1 MSTILII
8 GGVLAVLLLIVGIVV
23 SIGSERSLVEER
35 LGQYAE
41 DEFADQMAGG
51 GEDSSALTDWV
62 NVRVERSSWGE
73 GIAKNLAQA
82 DVKLKPAEYVA
93 LTVILVI
100 VFGGISFLNWWWYI
114 WRIIR
119 YHICSYWCGDWFY
132 HSSGLR
138 KPSKN
143 ETFAAV

>member
-8 GGVLAVLLLIVGIVV
+8 GGVLAVLLLIVGIIV

-35 LGQYAE
+35 LGQYTE
-41 DEFADQMAGG
+41 DEFADQMGSD
-51 GEDSSALTDWV
+51 GEDTSMLTDWV

-93 LTVILVI
+93 LHVMLVI
-100 VFGGISFLNWWWYI
+100 VLGGLAFFI
-114 WRIIR
+114 
-119 YHICSYWCGDWFY
+119 G
-132 HSSGLR
+132 GGTTG
-138 KPSKN
+138 
-143 ETFAAV
+143 ETLHETPARTALPYRQRSV